1 MIHTQRLSLLLFFL
15 ATLFAVHPL
24 NAQYN
29 KVSVGFYNTE
39 NLFDTIPS
47 PFYNDHEFTPQSR
60 RHWNSERYRC
70 KLGNIARVI
79 DDAGFDVVALAEV
92 ENETVVRD
100 LVMTLSD
107 DYSYIHRTSSDR
119 RGIDLALL
127 YKGDKFFPDT
137 VCLINSNTPREFM
150 LVHGN
155 MIGEEMAVMICHL
168 PSKLNDM
175 DFRLAAARRLSAV
188 ADSLLTCAGYERLV
202 ILGDLNCELDMPP
215 MSTVFPVGTHSC
227 QFVDVLAKYRHH
239 GFGSYCWDNQWILY
253 DNIVVSKSLATGQGL
268 HVAKAGI
275 FIRNYML
282 TGTGTSVRTDRIQR
296 GYPRRT
302 FYGNRYLGGYSDHL
316 PVFVIFTR

>member
-1 MIHTQRLSLLLFFL
+1 MTHTRRLTLLLL
-15 ATLFAVHPL
+15 LVVTLLSTHTL
-24 NAQYN
+24 HAQYD

-47 PFYNDHEFTPQSR
+47 PFYDDHEFTPQSR

-70 KLGNIARVI
+70 KLANIAQVI

-100 LVMTLSD
+100 LVMTLTD
-107 DYSYIHRTSSDR
+107 DYNYIHRTSSDR

-137 VCLINSNTPREFM
+137 VCLINSNTPREFL
-150 LVHGN
+150 LVRGSL
-155 MIGEEMAVMICHL
+155 IGEEIAILVCHL
-168 PSKLNDM
+168 PSKLNDR
-175 DFRLAAARRLSAV
+175 DFRLAAARRLSIV
-188 ADSLLTCAGYERLV
+188 ADSLVTDAGCERLA
-202 ILGDLNCELDMPP
+202 ILGDFNCELDQPP
-215 MSTVFPVGTHSC
+215 MRTAFHVGPYNSM
-227 QFVDVLAKYRHH
+227 FVDVLTQYRQN
-239 GFGSYCWDNQWILY
+239 GFGSYCWGNQWILY
-253 DNIVVSKSLATGQGL
+253 DNIVVSKLLTLDKGL

-275 FIRNYML
+275 FIRDYML
-282 TGTGTSVRTDRIQR
+282 TGTSTPVRTDRIPR